1 MLKLIIEEYRCRFL
15 IVFKQNRNR
24 ILWYFFLELCVLYAY
39 HAAGRCKI
47 YNRHGAAAGGILA
60 VSDVSE

>member
-1 MLKLIIEEYRCRFL
+1 M
-15 IVFKQNRNR
+15 V
-24 ILWYFFLELCVLYAY
+24 FFLELCVLYAY

-60 VSDVSE
+60 VSDVSERIKQNAVFMSAL

>member
-1 MLKLIIEEYRCRFL
+1 M
-15 IVFKQNRNR
+15 V
-24 ILWYFFLELCVLYAY
+24 FFLELCVLYAY
-39 HAAGRCKI
+39 HAAGRCKV